1 MQEILLPALAALAA
15 GDGRRKL
22 LLDRD
27 EVDEAMRDLATRA
40 RVILTVEA
48 YPTPLHKRVA
58 EGTKRG
64 FEEATKVTTD
74 AVMGATKATT
84 DAVKEATKVTTDAVQ
99 NATKATT
106 DAVQNAT
113 KATTDA
119 VQNAT
124 KATTDAFHTAS
135 TSVTHSFAATNWQT
149 LVPRRRG
156 PGMNGWFSATQYAC
170 AGAAAMIAGDLA
182 YRDDRPGD
190 GFSGLALTSTP
201 FVASG
206 ALAVA
211 SFAAGWRDLA
221 AMLALL
227 AFNCVF
233 EATSCVC
240 AANIGRHARAAAEE
254 EEEEEE
260 GAEEEEEE
268 EEVGAENEEESAES
282 YARLGSSREEEARI
296 DSGLDRPRLD
306 AFGGRVTT
314 LFVMI
319 SAAGYLVE
327 AVLIRLCGWAGR
339 GGLGSRDRF
348 LVHAAW
354 LAVVGCGL
362 VALHL
367 RSNRRPDEG
376 DYVAL
381 EDGDV

>member
-1 MQEILLPALAALAA
+1 MS
-15 GDGRRKL
+15 GGWWKL
-22 LLDRD
+22 L
-27 EVDEAMRDLATRA
+27 TSG
-40 RVILTVEA
+40 
-48 YPTPLHKRVA
+48 P
-58 EGTKRG
+58 
-64 FEEATKVTTD
+64 
-74 AVMGATKATT
+74 AVWGWSAW
-84 DAVKEATKVTTDAVQ
+84 
-99 NATKATT
+99 
-106 DAVQNAT
+106 
-113 KATTDA
+113 
-119 VQNAT
+119 
-124 KATTDAFHTAS
+124 
-135 TSVTHSFAATNWQT
+135 SVGCAPAHSFVATNWQT

-182 YRDDRPGD
+182 YRDDRDD
-190 GFSGLALTSTP
+190 GHSGFALTSTP
-201 FVASG
+201 FIASG

-211 SFAAGWRDLA
+211 SVAAGRRDLA
-221 AMLALL
+221 AALALL

-240 AANIGRHARAAAEE
+240 AANVGRHARAAAEE

-260 GAEEEEEE
+260 GPEEEEEE

-354 LAVVGCGL
+354 LALVGCGL

>member
-1 MQEILLPALAALAA
+1 
-15 GDGRRKL
+15 
-22 LLDRD
+22 
-27 EVDEAMRDLATRA
+27 
-40 RVILTVEA
+40 
-48 YPTPLHKRVA
+48 
-58 EGTKRG
+58 
-64 FEEATKVTTD
+64 
-74 AVMGATKATT
+74 
-84 DAVKEATKVTTDAVQ
+84 
-99 NATKATT
+99 
-106 DAVQNAT
+106 
-113 KATTDA
+113 
-119 VQNAT
+119 
-124 KATTDAFHTAS
+124 
-135 TSVTHSFAATNWQT
+135 
-149 LVPRRRG
+149 
-156 PGMNGWFSATQYAC
+156 
-170 AGAAAMIAGDLA
+170 MIAGDLA
-182 YRDDRPGD
+182 YRDDRDD
-190 GFSGLALTSTP
+190 GHSGFALTSTP
-201 FVASG
+201 FIASG

-211 SFAAGWRDLA
+211 SVAAGRRDLA
-221 AMLALL
+221 AALALL

-240 AANIGRHARAAAEE
+240 AANVGRHARAAAEE

-354 LAVVGCGL
+354 LALVGCGL